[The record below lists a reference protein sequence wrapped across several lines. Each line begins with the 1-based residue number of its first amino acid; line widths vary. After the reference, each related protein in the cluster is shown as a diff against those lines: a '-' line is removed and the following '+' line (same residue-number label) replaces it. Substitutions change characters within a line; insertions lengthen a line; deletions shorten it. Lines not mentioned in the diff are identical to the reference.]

1 MPRGIWNGP
10 KMRFRKFYGDD
21 ELLLQKSWLALFLAY
36 HWPFYHCKSRTR
48 HKQDLNLWK
57 EERKNMCISG
67 NHYTMAPCNNV
78 WTFLHV
84 FTVAL
89 KLKII
94 FLNNFFKIFFGKK
107 GSEMSPIF
115 QIPSKITA
123 WTFSDFFHEITIAQ
137 RLKIDSNY
145 FFGKKS
151 CTGVCRQKVA
161 QNELFEL

>member
-1 MPRGIWNGP
+1 MPRGVWNGP

-21 ELLLQKSWLALFLAY
+21 ELLLQNSWLALFLAY

-94 FLNNFFKIFFGKK
+94 FLNFFWGK
-107 GSEMSPIF
+107 GVWNEPH
-115 QIPSKITA
+115 
-123 WTFSDFFHEITIAQ
+123 FSDPIKNHCMDLFWFF
-137 RLKIDSNY
+137 SWNY
-145 FFGKKS
+145 NSTK
-151 CTGVCRQKVA
+151 A
-161 QNELFEL
+161 